1 MKKRY
6 FEKININACLN
17 DITLTLLSPL
27 KWAFNALSLSSK
39 TLSPPF
45 KTLSPPF
52 KTLLLSFQTLL
63 LSFQTSLLSFQT
75 SLLSFKTLL
84 LSFLRKQESKKK
96 KSITFNQYFLPLMLS
111 FFILIFII
119 PSSNSESSKKSETGK
134 NIDKPKVS
142 KIVVTKSKFTLEV
155 YDDKNEIIKAYKVA
169 IGKNPGDKQRKG
181 DMRTPVGEFKIIQ
194 IQNSKSWKYDFP
206 DDGLGP
212 IEGAYGPWFIRLKT
226 PKWTGIGIHGTHDP
240 KSIGTM
246 SSTGCIRMRN
256 EDIIE
261 LKNMVKIG
269 IPVVIKE

>member
-27 KWAFNALSLSSK
+27 KWAFNALFLSFKTLSLSSK

-45 KTLSPPF
+45 QTLS
-52 KTLLLSFQTLL
+52 LSFQTLL
-63 LSFQTSLLSFQT
+63 LSFKTP
-75 SLLSFKTLL
+75 LLSFKTLF
-84 LSFLRKQESKKK
+84 LSFLRKQESKE
-96 KSITFNQYFLPLMLS
+96 KSIAFNRYFLPLMLS
-111 FFILIFII
+111 FFILIFIT

-155 YDDKNEIIKAYKVA
+155 YDDKNEIIKTYKVA

-181 DMRTPVGEFKIIQ
+181 DMRTPIGEFKIIQ